1 MTERELILLGFK
13 SVEINEFEG
22 EENPD
27 YYYVYDV
34 VNGLTFITP
43 SRQELKGDQWW
54 VEVFN
59 TEPSIKFC
67 QMEKVQVLINTLEKA
82 KTAK

>member
-1 MTERELILLGFK
+1 
-13 SVEINEFEG
+13 
-22 EENPD
+22 
-27 YYYVYDV
+27 VYDV

-54 VEVFN
+54 VEIFN